1 MEDGTFVCHL
11 YLEDTDCYN
20 WTTASMSDH
29 CSSHTSYTW
38 WWQNWRGWDPSPSLS
53 DTEESRAVYWLVG
66 VVFIIVCVETPD
78 DYDDTIVEDEDHPED
93 RQAAWWLDWSN
104 IVTETPDDDA
114 TDDTTKEDGDLTDR
128 QWLWCS
134 LCHHCCDQMRQCL
147 CVPIPETHRHML
159 DTCIETLD
167 TLYTGPVAHLMSQL
181 QLSWDFTDFVS
192 DRSDQN

>member
-1 MEDGTFVCHL
+1 MEDGSFVCHSF
-11 YLEDTDCYN
+11 LEDTDGYN
-20 WTTASMSDH
+20 WTTASMSGH

-38 WWQNWRGWDPSPSLS
+38 WWQTWRGWNPSPSLS

-66 VVFIIVCVETPD
+66 VIFIIVCLETPD

-134 LCHHCCDQMRQCL
+134 LCHNVYVCPYL
-147 CVPIPETHRHML
+147 RHT
-159 DTCIETLD
+159 DTCWTLVLRHWSHC
-167 TLYTGPVAHLMSQL
+167 TLAQWLISC
-181 QLSWDFTDFVS
+181 LSYSSHGTALTLFQTDQTRTS
-192 DRSDQN
+192 SRDGI